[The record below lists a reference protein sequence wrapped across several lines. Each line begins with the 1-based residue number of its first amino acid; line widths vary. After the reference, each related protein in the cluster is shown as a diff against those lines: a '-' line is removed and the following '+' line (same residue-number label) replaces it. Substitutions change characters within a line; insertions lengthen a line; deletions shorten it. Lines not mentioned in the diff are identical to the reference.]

1 MTSTCTHARATNDD
15 TASEKKHKKKKDPS
29 HQIIKSS
36 NHPLI
41 VSHERAR
48 RDTTAHLFEHTHAAL
63 HTCVLA
69 TSDCVSDWQNI
80 SEMWDRAREAHSDVI
95 THRHSTPFAALCDA
109 VRR

>member
-1 MTSTCTHARATNDD
+1 MRSTCTHTRATNDD
-15 TASEKKHKKKKDPS
+15 TASEKKHKKDPVQQQS
-29 HQIIKSS
+29 SSSSS

-80 SEMWDRAREAHSDVI
+80 SEMWIERE
-95 THRHSTPFAALCDA
+95 RHTVTSSRIDNAPFAALCDA